1 MKKALPVFAALIFAA
16 CGLFLINNSDKASSK
31 ELTIPS
37 GEQEE
42 NPKLRAEWDRM
53 RLADPE
59 TGKIPEGIE
68 FLERRFA
75 AGMPKAVY
83 DRSAPDWASRGPWNV
98 GGRTR
103 ALAIDVNDENRILA
117 GGVSGGLWLSED
129 GGQSWTR
136 KTPLDAHPGCISIAQ
151 DTRAGHTDTWYYF
164 TGEYIGNSTSGGS
177 AFYLGDG
184 MFKSTDGGNTWTVL
198 TATAGGEPDE
208 FNKLWQAGY
217 RIVTDPVAP
226 DNQNILYAA
235 TVGAIYRSI
244 NGGTSWTVVRG
255 GNNGQPIS
263 YYTDVAIT
271 SNGVLYATMSSDGAQ
286 KGVWRS
292 TNGTS
297 WVNITPANFPAEYDR
312 IVVGINPNNENEV
325 FFLGATPGSGHYN
338 NYIESDDWTSLW
350 KYTYISD
357 NGSGAGG
364 QWEDRSQN
372 LPNMGTEFDRFA
384 AQGGY
389 DLVVKVQPGTNNLFV
404 GGTNLYRSTDGFA
417 TPNNTAHIGG
427 YKPGTYLPHFELY
440 PNHHPDQHN
449 LLFLPSDPKVMI
461 TASDG
466 GLHRTEDCNAA
477 SVTWTPLNRGYQ
489 TAQFYTAIIDKNAP
503 GDNTIIGGLQDNGNF
518 FVNSDDP
525 TAFWKQTVNGDGAF
539 GAIAPDKAFY
549 VVSIQQGRVVK
560 CNIDNQ
566 GTVTAYQRFD
576 PIGRVK
582 DDYLFIN
589 PLALDP
595 NDENILYLPAGNR
608 FYRQDNLGAIPLNNE
623 WDSIATN
630 WTLFADTLTPIND
643 NNYPNVFSAIAVSQA
658 NPAHRVYLGTSRNKI
673 YRVDN
678 AHTGTPA
685 LTPVTPPITSG
696 TAYITGIAIDP
707 DNADRIILAYSNYG
721 VYSLFLSENAGQNWM
736 KVGGNL
742 EATFGGTGNGPSIR
756 WVSILPFPGGK
767 RKYFCATS
775 TGLFSAD
782 TLELHTNTL
791 PGTQWTLE
799 APGLIGSSVVNDV
812 EVRPSDGLVVAAT
825 HGLGMFAAHFAPA
838 TASHEP
844 VQKPDVQVFPNPVKD
859 VAEFV
864 LGDTGAGETALT
876 LFDQR
881 GKTVRQLRFSG
892 TRARIDMS
900 ELPAGVYLYELRGKN
915 RRSGGKIVHSP

>member
-1 MKKALPVFAALIFAA
+1 MKKILPVFAALIIAS
-16 CGLFLINNSDKASSK
+16 CGLFLINNKGKTSSGT
-31 ELTIPS
+31 LTIPS

-53 RLADPE
+53 RLADPA

-75 AGMPKAVY
+75 AGIPKAAD

-103 ALAIDVNDENRILA
+103 ALATDITNENRILA

-129 GGQSWTR
+129 GGQSWSR

-164 TGEYIGNSTSGGS
+164 TGEYIGNSTSGGN

-184 MFKSTDGGNTWTVL
+184 MFKSTDGGNTWTAL
-198 TATAGGEPDE
+198 SATAGGEPDQ

-226 DNQNILYAA
+226 DNQSILYAA
-235 TVGAIYRSI
+235 TVGAIYRSV

-255 GNNGQPIS
+255 GLNVQPLS

-271 SNGVLYATMSSDGAQ
+271 PGGVLYATMSSDGAQ
-286 KGVWRS
+286 KGIWRS

-312 IVVGINPNNENEV
+312 IVIGINPGNENEV

-350 KYTYISD
+350 KYTYLSG

-372 LPNMGTEFDRFA
+372 LPDIGTEFDRFA

-389 DLVVKVQPGTNNLFV
+389 DLVVKMQPGTGNLFV
-404 GGTNLYRSTDGFA
+404 GGTNLYRSTDAFA
-417 TPNNTAHIGG
+417 TPDNTTHIGG

-440 PNHHPDQHN
+440 PNHHPDQHD

-525 TAFWKQTVNGDGAF
+525 AAAWKQTVNGDGAF

-549 VVSIQQGRVVK
+549 VLSIQQGRVVK
-560 CNIDNQ
+560 CAIDGQ
-566 GTVTAYQRFD
+566 GNVTAYQRFD

-595 NDENILYLPAGNR
+595 NDENILYLPAGGR
-608 FYRQDNLGAIPLNNE
+608 LYRQDNLGAIPLNNE

-630 WTLFADTLTPIND
+630 WTLFPDTLAPIND
-643 NNYPNVFSAIAVSQA
+643 NGYANVFSAVAVSQA
-658 NPAHRVYLGTSRNKI
+658 NPAHRLYLGTSRNKI

-685 LTPVTPPITSG
+685 LTPLTPPIASG
-696 TAYITGIAIDP
+696 TAYVTCIAIDP

-721 VYSLFLSENAGQNWM
+721 VYSLFLSENAGQTWM

-742 EATFGGTGNGPSIR
+742 EATFGGTGNGPSVR

-767 RKYFCATS
+767 RKYFCGTS
-775 TGLFSAD
+775 TGLYSAD

-791 PGTQWTLE
+791 PGTQWTPE

-812 EVRPSDGLVVAAT
+812 QVRPSDGLVVAAT

-844 VQKPDVQVFPNPVKD
+844 VQKPAVQVFPNPARD
-859 VAEFV
+859 FAEFRV
-864 LGDTGAGETALT
+864 GNAGTGETALR
-876 LFDQR
+876 LFDLQGR
-881 GKTVRQLRFSG
+881 TVKQSQFSG
-892 TRARIDMS
+892 MRARIDLS
-900 ELPAGVYLYELRGKN
+900 ELPPGVYLYELHGKN
-915 RRSGGKIVHSP
+915 WRSGGKIVHSP